1 MGNQASVPEKVYKA
15 AKQNDVLTLKV
26 KSQGPPAD
34 SSPTY
39 IQRLERL
46 RNCFIC
52 RTCFVNYIKNSL
64 KDRAYRRSGCSSL
77 RMGPAG
83 QHLL

>member
-1 MGNQASVPEKVYKA
+1 MPEKVYKA

-26 KSQGPPAD
+26 KGHGSPAD
-34 SSPTY
+34 SSPSYSHRT
-39 IQRLERL
+39 ERL

-52 RTCFVNYIKNSL
+52 RTCFVNYIKTSL
-64 KDRAYRRSGCSSL
+64 KDRAYRRSECLSS

-83 QHLL
+83 HP